1 MSWVALP
8 QNKEFKEIDFIR
20 KFVKRDVVKTM
31 RRNLRRFRKGWS
43 KLAIA
48 GVLTLS
54 SADVAAT
61 GLVDEVE
68 VSADALPHVEDS
80 VVKDLKEPMF
90 NVGEDRFDK
99 KLKLNLAIEAPT
111 VILRMDGKL
120 NQPIRFYLYNNYP
133 SFIRS
138 YRISIYDGKDRENVR
153 PLQTLTGE
161 TAEGWITWDGAHA
174 DGAASLYSRLYAFG
188 LAGLVGGV
196 VFLVGMSVAG
206 DLIESLVK
214 RSAGQK
220 DSSQLL
226 PGHGGVLDRI
236 DALLPTLPL
245 AMLLVSV
252 VSRYA

>member
-1 MSWVALP
+1 
-8 QNKEFKEIDFIR
+8 
-20 KFVKRDVVKTM
+20 M

-80 VVKDLKEPMF
+80 VVKDLKGPMF

-133 SFIRS
+133 
-138 YRISIYDGKDRENVR
+138 
-153 PLQTLTGE
+153 
-161 TAEGWITWDGAHA
+161 GWPTCGA
-174 DGAASLYSRLYAFG
+174 
-188 LAGLVGGV
+188 
-196 VFLVGMSVAG
+196 
-206 DLIESLVK
+206 
-214 RSAGQK
+214 RSA
-220 DSSQLL
+220 S
-226 PGHGGVLDRI
+226 R
-236 DALLPTLPL
+236 PT
-245 AMLLVSV
+245 
-252 VSRYA
+252 